1 MPVITV
7 PAAAPAAASRTLGLR
22 RILTLVLAAVLVLGV
37 GPLVGPAA
45 PARAATPSSFPDV
58 PSNHTFHEAVTWMI
72 QQEITEGESD
82 GTFGVNDDIARAE
95 ASAFLFR
102 LVDPDVTPPAESPFK
117 DIPDDPDWYA
127 SAPIAWMASEGII
140 NGYTDETFRPYR
152 SITRGE
158 MAKILYGV
166 AEADFPEPS
175 EDPFSDVDH
184 DSSYAQHIA
193 WMKSEGISQGYAGG
207 TFRPGRPISRG
218 EAAQLIWKVAG
229 EMGYDTTVFPGSFAV
244 SGSGFGHG
252 VGMSQ
257 YGARAMAAE
266 GKTVGQILGH
276 YYSPAVMQNGPDRVN
291 GNIRVHLVST
301 QKIAVDGS
309 GQVRVRAAGSTQAPA
324 TAGAVTFT
332 ADGDQVVATLPDGTT
347 KRSGSVALEWTGTRF
362 WKGAASTVTVP
373 DANGTSTDL
382 VLRHGRVQVTV
393 NDDGQLNVVN
403 ELRMNDEYL
412 YGLAEMPSL
421 WSEEA
426 LKAQAVAGR
435 SYALRFMGSLRADCD
450 CNVWDE
456 VKSQKF
462 TGWAKENEG
471 PGGVYGTRWKA
482 AVDATSQR
490 ILTHNGAVAD
500 ASYHSSSA
508 GRTRGAEEQWGNAV
522 PYLTSKADPYSLIDE
537 ANNENV
543 SWSNPHK
550 EWTANPTQAQMA
562 GAFGLPNVVTVTE
575 TAQNKNSGYTDWITA
590 TASDGATS
598 TITGNQFRSRLGL
611 KSAAI
616 GTVTA
621 R

>member
-1 MPVITV
+1 MPVIT
-7 PAAAPAAASRTLGLR
+7 APALDSPSAGQRPVRPSGLPR
-22 RILTLVLAAVLVLGV
+22 RLLALLLAAVLVLGA

-45 PARAATPSSFPDV
+45 PARAVTPSTFPDV
-58 PSNHTFHEAVTWMI
+58 PATHTFHEAVTWMI

-82 GTFGVNDDIARAE
+82 GTFGVNEDISRAE

-117 DIPDDPDWYA
+117 DVPADPAWYA
-127 SAPIAWMASEGII
+127 YTPIAWMATEGII
-140 NGYTDETFRPYR
+140 NGYADETFRPYR
-152 SITRGE
+152 AITRGE

-166 AEADFPEPS
+166 AGADFPEPS

-276 YYSPAVMQNGPDRVN
+276 YYSPAVVQNGPNRVN

-301 QKIAVDGS
+301 KKIAVDGT
-309 GQVRVRAAGSTQAPA
+309 GEVRVRVGSTQPSA
-324 TAGAVTFT
+324 TTGAVTFT
-332 ADGDQVVATLPDGTT
+332 VGGDQVVATLPDGTQQ
-347 KRSGSVALEWTGTRF
+347 RGESVALEWTGTRF
-362 WKGAASTVTVP
+362 WKGTASTVTVP

-382 VLRHGRVQVTV
+382 VLRHGRVQVTL
-393 NDDGQLNVVN
+393 NDHGQLNVVN

-412 YGLAEMPSL
+412 YGLSEMPSL

-435 SYALRFMGSLRADCD
+435 SYALRFMGSLRPDCD

-456 VKSQKF
+456 VNSQKF

-471 PGGVYGTRWKA
+471 PGGVYGMRWKA
-482 AVDATSQR
+482 AVDATSQQ
-490 ILTHNGAVAD
+490 ILTHKGSVAD

-508 GRTRGAEEQWGNAV
+508 GHTRGSEEQWGEAV
-522 PYLTSKADPYSLIDE
+522 PYLTSKDDPYSLAPE
-537 ANNENV
+537 ANNPNR
-543 SWSNPHK
+543 S
-550 EWTANPTQAQMA
+550 WTASPTQAQMA
-562 GAFGLPNVVTVTE
+562 RAFGLPNVVTVRE
-575 TAQNKNSGYTDWITA
+575 TAVNPNSGYTDWITA
-590 TASDGATS
+590 TASDGTTS
-598 TITGNQFRSRLGL
+598 EITGNQFRSRLGL
-611 KSAAI
+611 KSAFIIA
-616 GTVTA
+616 VTP